1 MKKFKLL
8 ALAFVIGTAGLFAA
22 NESTPDVPKKVIR
35 AQIVDLLETPDF
47 SIEKDMSIAV
57 TFTFNSEGEIVVL
70 KVDSRDRD
78 VLNYVREYLN
88 GKSIETPGER
98 DKHYVMQLTMK
109 TA

>member
-35 AQIVDLLETPDF
+35 TQIVQLLDTPDF
-47 SIEKDMSIAV
+47 VIDDDMSIAV
-57 TFTFNSEGEIVVL
+57 TFTFNSEGEIIVL

-78 VLNYVREYLN
+78 VLNYVRENIN
-88 GKSIETPGER
+88 GQSIETPGER
-98 DKHYVMQLTMK
+98 GKHYIMPITMK
-109 TA
+109 KV

>member
-22 NESTPDVPKKVIR
+22 NESIPDVPKKVIR
-35 AQIVDLLETPDF
+35 TQIVDLLDTPDF
-47 SIEKDMSIAV
+47 AIEKDMSIAV

-70 KVDSRDRD
+70 KIDSQDRD

-88 GKSIETPGER
+88 GKSIKTPGER

-109 TA
+109 MS